1 MLKKRL
7 LALVLTMVLCLSL
20 APAALAARDFTDAEN
35 RAQALKYLGLMQG
48 VSDTDFALGRAPT
61 RLEALVMFLRLIG
74 AEEAALSGKDKHP
87 FTDVPAWG
95 SPYVGYAYQK
105 GYTNGETATT
115 FNPEKKLTDANV
127 FLTFTLR
134 ALGYSDRAGGD
145 FSWDKPYGLAE
156 ELGILY
162 DGVETKNF
170 LRADAA
176 LIAWEA
182 LFAEMKEGN
191 MLLGDVL
198 LIAGLFSARDFNL
211 AWEIANGYHYNIVF
225 GVRMGSYTCY
235 VDGDDYEYDTLYC
248 PSLTLR
254 ADQSFSLTRNYGGG
268 METGTG
274 HWTVEM
280 DDEGYEYVVLTVTSK
295 GWGDKLRELYF
306 WMDDEGDLM
315 LDFDDYLGVTPP
327 YSFFLF
333 NY

>member
-1 MLKKRL
+1 
-7 LALVLTMVLCLSL
+7 
-20 APAALAARDFTDAEN
+20 
-35 RAQALKYLGLMQG
+35 
-48 VSDTDFALGRAPT
+48 
-61 RLEALVMFLRLIG
+61 MFLRLIG

-115 FNPEKKLTDANV
+115 FNPNKTADARV

-145 FSWDKPYGLAE
+145 FSWDRPYSLAADIGL
-156 ELGILY
+156 LY
-162 DGVETKNF
+162 DGVDTASF

-176 LIAWEA
+176 LISWEA
-182 LFAEMKEGN
+182 LFVEMKEGGL
-191 MLLGDVL
+191 LLGDTL
-198 LIAGLFSARDFNL
+198 LFAGLFSVRDLNL

-235 VDGDDYEYDTLYC
+235 VDSDDYEYDPRYC

-254 ADQSFSLTRNYGGG
+254 GDQSFSLTRNYGGG

-274 HWTVEM
+274 HWTVDM
-280 DDEGYEYVVLTVTSK
+280 DEEGFEYVVLTVTSK
-295 GWGDKLRELYF
+295 GWGDELREFYF

-315 LDFDDYLGVTPP
+315 LDFGDYLGITSP

-333 NY
+333 DY